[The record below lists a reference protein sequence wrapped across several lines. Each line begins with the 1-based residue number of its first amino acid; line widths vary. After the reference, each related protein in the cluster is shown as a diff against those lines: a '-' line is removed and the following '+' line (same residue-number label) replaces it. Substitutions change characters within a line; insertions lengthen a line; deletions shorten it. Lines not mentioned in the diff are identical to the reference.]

1 MRSTAT
7 RTQLI
12 QKKLQITIAQGT
24 IKHQTGCCT
33 RLALAL
39 PNHAE
44 NLTSRL
50 AYATILT
57 MQQDTQQATK
67 SSVYSIPF
75 PPIVDPS
82 GVDPSVHPPTQDS
95 IADRRRYRR
104 ILRFFAGMIAH
115 LIVLDILLG
124 RLPLLRQR
132 IQASRPA
139 RLRRM
144 SRQFRTLAVTM
155 GGVLIKLGQFLSA
168 RVDVLPAEIT
178 EELAGLQ
185 DEVPP
190 VPFGAIAG
198 VLQQELGGIDAH
210 FVDFETR
217 PLAAASLGQAHRARL
232 RNDPAE
238 PINVVVKVQRP
249 GIEDVVRTDLA
260 ALRVVARWVMR
271 YKPIRRRANVPALM
285 EEFARTLWEELDYRA
300 EAANAE
306 RFAQLFVGETD
317 VAVPVVYR
325 AHSTGR
331 VLTLENVE
339 GIRIDN
345 VVAMQAAGISPTAV
359 AERLLDVYFMQV
371 FQAGF
376 FHADPHPGNIF
387 VRPRPRPPETAAE
400 DPTPFQITFIDF
412 GMMGN
417 IQTLMGENLRR
428 ILLAVAKRDAAA
440 LTQIYSD
447 MGFFLAGADLDRITE
462 AQEAVLGRL
471 WGRSLQEMARP
482 SREEVQALGS
492 EFKDLL
498 RAFPFQVPQDFIYLG
513 RAVGMLSGLTS
524 QLHPDVNLWTQMERY
539 ALEIV
544 GNQGAKLFS
553 PEVLLT
559 ELRTLLA
566 VPTQIRRL
574 LQLAETGKLQVRT
587 VEDSGTMRCL
597 DRLERRVNRLNTTLM
612 ASAALVAGTLLYTN
626 GNTLVA
632 LIFWGIAGVIVVV
645 SLAE

>member
-1 MRSTAT
+1 
-7 RTQLI
+7 
-12 QKKLQITIAQGT
+12 
-24 IKHQTGCCT
+24 
-33 RLALAL
+33 
-39 PNHAE
+39 
-44 NLTSRL
+44 
-50 AYATILT
+50 
-57 MQQDTQQATK
+57 MQQTQ
-67 SSVYSIPF
+67 SVPPTALHPTTF
-75 PPIVDPS
+75 PPAIDFPLP
-82 GVDPSVHPPTQDS
+82 DEP
-95 IADRRRYRR
+95 IADRQRYRR
-104 ILRFFAGMIAH
+104 ILRFFAGLIGH
-115 LIVLDILLG
+115 LIVVDIVLG
-124 RLPLLRQR
+124 RIPWVRQR

-144 SRQFRTLAVTM
+144 SRQFRTLAINM

-178 EELAGLQ
+178 EELTGLQ

-190 VPFGAIAG
+190 VPFAAIQAA
-198 VLQQELGGIDAH
+198 LQQELGGIGAH
-210 FVDFETR
+210 FVEFEPI

-232 RNDPAE
+232 INGADG

-260 ALRVVARWVMR
+260 ALRVVSRWVMR
-271 YKPIRRRANVPALM
+271 YKPIRRRANVPSLM
-285 EEFARTLWEELDYRA
+285 EEFARTLWEELDYLA

-306 RFAQLFVGETD
+306 RFAQLFADEADIV
-317 VAVPVVYR
+317 VPVVYH

-339 GIRIDN
+339 GLRIDN
-345 VVAMQAAGISPTAV
+345 VRAMQALGISPTAV
-359 AERLLDVYFMQV
+359 AERLLDIYFKQV

-387 VRPRPRPPETAAE
+387 VRPRPRPADAAA
-400 DPTPFQITFIDF
+400 DTPTPFQITFIDF

-417 IQTLMGENLRR
+417 IQSMMGENLRR

-447 MGFFLAGADLDRITE
+447 MGFFLPGADLARITE

-482 SREEVQALGS
+482 SRQEVQELGS

-498 RAFPFQVPQDFIYLG
+498 REFPFQVPQDFIYLG

-544 GNQGAKLFS
+544 GNEATKLFT
-553 PEVLLT
+553 PEVILD

-566 VPTQIRRL
+566 VPAQMRRL

-587 VEDSGTMRCL
+587 VEDAGTTRRL
-597 DRLERRVNRLNTTLM
+597 TLLERRVSRLNTTLLT
-612 ASAALVAGTLLYTN
+612 SAALVTGALLYTN
-626 GNTLVA
+626 GNTVIA
-632 LIFWGIAGVIVVV
+632 ITFWVIAGLLTVV
-645 SLAE
+645 SLIE

>member
-1 MRSTAT
+1 
-7 RTQLI
+7 
-12 QKKLQITIAQGT
+12 
-24 IKHQTGCCT
+24 
-33 RLALAL
+33 
-39 PNHAE
+39 
-44 NLTSRL
+44 
-50 AYATILT
+50 
-57 MQQDTQQATK
+57 MQQETQQVT
-67 SSVYSIPF
+67 
-75 PPIVDPS
+75 PS
-82 GVDPSVHPPTQDS
+82 AVHPTPFLSAVEPSQASDDT
-95 IADRRRYRR
+95 ITDRRRYRR
-104 ILRFFAGMIAH
+104 ILRFFAGMIGH
-115 LIVLDILLG
+115 LILLDIVLG
-124 RLPLLRQR
+124 RLPFIRQR
-132 IQASRPA
+132 IQASRAA

-144 SRQFRTLAVTM
+144 ARHFRTLAVTM

-190 VPFGAIAG
+190 VPFGAIEVA
-198 VLQQELGGIDAH
+198 LQQELGSISAH
-210 FVDFETR
+210 FVDFESI

-232 RNDPAE
+232 RNDRGE
-238 PINVVVKVQRP
+238 LSNVVVKVQRP

-285 EEFARTLWEELDYRA
+285 EEFARTLWEELDYYA

-306 RFAQLFVGETD
+306 RFAQLMAGETD
-317 VAVPVVYR
+317 VAVPAVYH
-325 AHSTGR
+325 AHSTSR

-345 VVAMQAAGISPTAV
+345 VTAMQAAGISPTAV
-359 AERLLDVYFMQV
+359 AERLLDVYFKQV
-371 FQAGF
+371 FQEGF

-387 VRPRPRPPETAAE
+387 VRPRPRPPEATIE
-400 DPTPFQITFIDF
+400 TPTPFQITFIDF

-482 SREEVQALGS
+482 SREEVQELGS

-498 RAFPFQVPQDFIYLG
+498 REFPFQVPQDFIYLG

-544 GNQGAKLFS
+544 GNEGAKLFA
-553 PEVLLT
+553 PDLLLA
-559 ELRTLLA
+559 ELRTLIA
-566 VPTQIRRL
+566 VPGQMRRL

-587 VEDSGTMRCL
+587 VEDIGTTRRL
-597 DRLERRVNRLNTTLM
+597 ARLERRVNRLNTTVL

-626 GNTLVA
+626 GNTVVA
-632 LIFWGIAGVIVVV
+632 LLFWGIAGVLVVM
-645 SLAE
+645 SLLNE